1 MAKDPSKDDQPGPP
15 HSAWRVEV
23 GVRASELR
31 HRLAVATEIK
41 RECWQPGQSD
51 DVRVAVAEAVDKS
64 LNTAEMAIAGTKRAS
79 WWRDWRTGA
88 SITTAWE
95 SVHEA
100 ELSVMRLEASE
111 AVWTNISKLLVWI
124 QQAMDSGYL
133 RARHETE
140 LKAMLEAPTKNA
152 DAGAPV
158 DVDRPAVEQA
168 FRDVIIANRERYES
182 VRAFRNSLVF
192 VTVTLG
198 GLIAL
203 LAIWHAVDPGFV
215 NLCGGSGKYVHCVS
229 GSVSHT
235 SDVALIAIVGAV
247 GGLMALAFGFIES
260 EQTPTRYDPRLW
272 QTILKP
278 VAGAATALAGVL
290 LLRANILTGVVK
302 LQTEAAVLS
311 YALLLGFSQQLF
323 TRLVDKRADTLISS
337 D

>member
-1 MAKDPSKDDQPGPP
+1 MVATDVKCKRWQGAQTTD
-15 HSAWRVEV
+15 ARN
-23 GVRASELR
+23 AI
-31 HRLAVATEIK
+31 AVAA
-41 RECWQPGQSD
+41 D
-51 DVRVAVAEAVDKS
+51 DS
-64 LNTAEMAIAGTKRAS
+64 LNTAETAITGTTKLPDRLS
-79 WWRDWRTGA
+79 NWRTGA
-88 SITTAWE
+88 AITTAWE
-95 SVHEA
+95 SIHEA
-100 ELSVMRLEASE
+100 ELNIFRLETPE
-111 AVWTNISKLLVWI
+111 VIWTSISKLLVWI

-152 DAGAPV
+152 SAGARPE
-158 DVDRPAVEQA
+158 VDRPAVEQA
-168 FRDVIIANRERYES
+168 FRDVIIANRERYAS

-203 LAIWHAVDPGFV
+203 LAIWHAADPGFV
-215 NLCGGSGKYVHCVS
+215 DLCGGSGKHVHCVS

-260 EQTPTRYDPRLW
+260 EQTPTRYDPRFW

>member
-1 MAKDPSKDDQPGPP
+1 MAEGLRQEDQRQQP
-15 HSAWRVEV
+15 HGAWRVEV

-31 HRLAVATEIK
+31 HRLTVATEAKCNRLQRAHSTDARNAIAAAA
-41 RECWQPGQSD
+41 D
-51 DVRVAVAEAVDKS
+51 DS
-64 LNTAEMAIAGTKRAS
+64 LNTAETAIAGTTKFPDRLS
-79 WWRDWRTGA
+79 NWRTGA
-88 SITTAWE
+88 AVTTAWE
-95 SVHEA
+95 SIHEA
-100 ELSVMRLEASE
+100 ELNILRLESPE
-111 AVWTNISKLLVWI
+111 AIWTNISKLLVWI

-140 LKAMLEAPTKNA
+140 LKAMLEAPTKNPN
-152 DAGAPV
+152 AGAQLK
-158 DVDRPAVEQA
+158 VDRIAVEQA
-168 FRDVIIANRERYES
+168 FRDVVIANRERYAN
-182 VRAFRNSLVF
+182 VRAFRNALVF

-215 NLCGGSGKYVHCVS
+215 NLCGNSAHLYCVS
-229 GSVSHT
+229 GTASHAP
-235 SDVALIAIVGAV
+235 DVALIALVGAV

-302 LQTEAAVLS
+302 LQSEAAVLS

-337 D
+337 E